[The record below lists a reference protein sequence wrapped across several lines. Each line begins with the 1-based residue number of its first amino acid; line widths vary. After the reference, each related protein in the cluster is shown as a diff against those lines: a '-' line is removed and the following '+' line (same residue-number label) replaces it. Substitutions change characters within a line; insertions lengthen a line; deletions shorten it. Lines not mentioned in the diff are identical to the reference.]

1 MPALGPERA
10 KPIPTF
16 GVPGD
21 LRAQGS
27 KMPRLLVLV
36 FALSYGCGLLRGLIL
51 RRRRGAG
58 RGSVVLGAIEATHAN
73 GRDSAIGYPC
83 VRIVAGYGG
92 SQRPKSRQLTG
103 SGIEATPDQGAKWNI
118 RPGQNR
124 VDKSRPFYGD
134 RASRSRAVTS
144 LTRSY
149 TSSRVETVEAR
160 GINQQ

>member
-10 KPIPTF
+10 KPIPTL
-16 GVPGD
+16 GVAGD

-27 KMPRLLVLV
+27 KMPVTLARLLVLV

-51 RRRRGAG
+51 RRRRGAR

-73 GRDSAIGYPC
+73 GPAATQQSATPALELSPAR
-83 VRIVAGYGG
+83 VVAQ
-92 SQRPKSRQLTG
+92 SPKSRQLTG
-103 SGIEATPDQGAKWNI
+103 AGAIEATPDQGAKWNI

-134 RASRSRAVTS
+134 RASLSRAVTS

-149 TSSRVETVEAR
+149 TSSR
-160 GINQQ
+160 